1 VWAKHGVIGLTK
13 TAALDYADHNPR
25 VKARTPGP
33 ILTDNLR
40 RAGAQAQAAAAAAMP
55 MRQVGQPEE
64 VAQAAVSLCCDQA
77 RFITGV
83 HHRRDP
89 AHRRRQARRHP
100 QRSVSPSRNQ
110 PMSGDDRRSTT
121 RLLPGTYTESLPPAD
136 ATQVLSQ
143 DDGVRDTGE
152 DGRTRA
158 DERL

>member
-1 VWAKHGVIGLTK
+1 
-13 TAALDYADHNPR
+13 
-25 VKARTPGP
+25 
-33 ILTDNLR
+33 
-40 RAGAQAQAAAAAAMP
+40 
-55 MRQVGQPEE
+55 
-64 VAQAAVSLCCDQA
+64 VSLCCDQA

-110 PMSGDDRRSTT
+110 PMRGDDRRATT

-136 ATQVLSQ
+136 AKQVLSQ
-143 DDGVRDTGE
+143 DDGVRDIGE